1 MTARCKCAMGVFSPP
16 VCVHVFKQQTSVHLD
31 NMNDVA
37 IAIAVKSFILTKPK
51 LDWFCWNSCAV
62 GKFACESF
70 DASIGAISQ
79 SNSNKIDIVLSLLN
93 VLCGHFHTHT
103 HKQTYKKQHQP
114 IFIWFLFRRLFSQ
127 DIQLFGYCYDLLTV
141 CCCASACAS
150 VFVQVSVY
158 SDKNNQVLSKLN
170 RCLKALK
177 RFVIDFR
184 VYVRWNKFNG
194 LN

>member
-1 MTARCKCAMGVFSPP
+1 MTARCKCAMGVFPPP
-16 VCVHVFKQQTSVHLD
+16 VCVYVLKQQTSVHLD
-31 NMNDVA
+31 NMNVAIA

-103 HKQTYKKQHQP
+103 HTNKLTKNNISP
-114 IFIWFLFRRLFSQ
+114 FLFDF
-127 DIQLFGYCYDLLTV
+127 Y
-141 CCCASACAS
+141 
-150 VFVQVSVY
+150 FVVY
-158 SDKNNQVLSKLN
+158 SHKIYSCSDI
-170 RCLKALK
+170 AM
-177 RFVIDFR
+177 I
-184 VYVRWNKFNG
+184 Y
-194 LN
+194 